1 MTRLIKLTLL
11 AAMLM
16 PFVEVDGQSL
26 GLEEYRRRVLAYS
39 QQMAISQENMLSAD
53 EAVKVARTG
62 LKPRIDAAAD
72 FNYMV
77 RRLTLD
83 RGTYATPLH
92 RESWGIE
99 TTASQTL
106 YAGGAARKQVEAA
119 RIGSEQAHYD
129 AMLTED
135 NVIYAAEMG
144 YWNMATATAYRD
156 AAERYLAIIKETH
169 EVISSRFEDGIISKN
184 DLLMIETRL
193 GEARLHMSNAET
205 GYRRALISLNIL
217 MGVPVDTPTSISD
230 SINAPLPPMPPALSP
245 EEAMAARPDYMLA
258 ESDVRLGQT
267 RLEATRSQYLPSLSV
282 GFTGRYATGSS
293 NVTGK
298 AFANGIAFAGLKVP
312 IFNWNERK
320 HKSAIDKSAIRISQ
334 ERLSQTADLIS
345 RSMHDAY
352 TRMSAS
358 YSELETAW
366 QSVKVAEESLSLST
380 FSYNEGLLSI
390 LDVLSAQLS
399 WLSAYNNL
407 VATNH
412 NCRVAIAD
420 YMMATGRL

>member
-16 PFVEVDGQSL
+16 PFAAADGQTLSL
-26 GLEEYRRRVLAYS
+26 DEYRRRVLSYS
-39 QQMAISQENMLSAD
+39 QQMAISQERMLAAD

-62 LKPRIDAAAD
+62 HKPRIDAAAD

-83 RGTYATPLH
+83 RGTSVTPLH
-92 RESWGIE
+92 RESWGIDA
-99 TTASQTL
+99 TASQTL
-106 YAGGAARKQVEAA
+106 YAGGAVRKQVEAA
-119 RIGSEQAHYD
+119 RIGSEQARYD

-135 NVIYAAEMG
+135 NVIYAAEVG
-144 YWNMATATAYRD
+144 YWSMATATAYRD
-156 AAERYLAIIKETH
+156 AAVRYLDIIKETYS
-169 EVISSRFEDGIISKN
+169 VISSRFEDGMISKN

-193 GEARLHMSNAET
+193 GEAKLHMSNAQT
-205 GYRRALISLNIL
+205 GYRQALISLNTL
-217 MGVPVDTPTSISD
+217 MGLPVDTPTVISD
-230 SINAPLPPMPPALSP
+230 SINAPLPPMPSALSFD
-245 EEAMAARPDYMLA
+245 EALASRPDYLLA
-258 ESDVRLGQT
+258 ESDVRLGHA
-267 RLEATRSQYLPSLSV
+267 RLETTRSQYLPSLSV
-282 GFTGRYATGSS
+282 GFTGRYATGTS

-298 AFANGIAFAGLKVP
+298 GFANGIAFAGLKVP

-320 HKSAIDKSAIRISQ
+320 HKSAIDKSTIRMSQ
-334 ERLSQTADLIS
+334 ERLSQTADQINQ
-345 RSMHDAY
+345 SMHDAY

-366 QSVKVAEESLSLST
+366 QSVRVAEESLSLST
-380 FSYNEGLLSI
+380 FSYNAGLLSI

-407 VATNH
+407 VATNY

-420 YMMATGRL
+420 YMMATGHL